1 MDLTCALMTAKW
13 AWYEWGWW
21 GVRER
26 RSQRAGQD
34 SCSRAYN
41 CPCVCCFA
49 KKWTMTEPSTCNGH
63 QPLVDVSK
71 FYFQFISKGTEIPIL
86 KPPQCL
92 YCHNFHNRKA
102 TVCFS
107 KELQLIWGNLLE
119 QHVYRLLYMLW
130 WDHLSHN
137 FLKQF
142 TCFLWWKRR
151 SGASWIISS
160 NC

>member
-13 AWYEWGWW
+13 AWHGWGWW
-21 GVRER
+21 GVRK
-26 RSQRAGQD
+26 RSRRAGRD

-49 KKWTMTEPSTCNGH
+49 KKWPTTEPSTCICH
-63 QPLVDVSK
+63 RPLVDVSM

-86 KPPQCL
+86 NPLKCR

-102 TVCFS
+102 TACFS
-107 KELQLIWGNLLE
+107 KELPLIWGNFLE
-119 QHVYRLLYMLW
+119 QHVYRLLYVLW
-130 WDHLSHN
+130 WNRLSHN

-142 TCFLWWKRR
+142 TWVLWWKRR